1 MVESFISIR
10 KQKQDIKQDI
20 KDIFTRMNQKKLAF
34 SIIWLMEVSKIYL
47 EEQLQI
53 KFYILKHLILLK
65 IQNMMDIRMEL
76 HQCFT

>member
-53 KFYILKHLILLK
+53 KFYMLKHLILLK